1 LGDSKGSGLK
11 RRGAA
16 HRLGWRCGRKAFPPS
31 CEFFSEAFI
40 ISDTF
45 LMLEMKMRTFLV
57 RTKPAPLD
65 SVLIN
70 QYSSFF
76 FLFSLFLFFFFWQY
90 ITKLLK
96 EVRIHVVICSSS
108 SVLCHSLCLKHLVRW
123 VIWNKTTT
131 AACHYCRHVQ
141 PAVAQPS
148 WQRSLPCPAPS
159 WRQLFPPSSPALS
172 TNRTSARCE
181 PHLG

>member
-1 LGDSKGSGLK
+1 M
-11 RRGAA
+11 
-16 HRLGWRCGRKAFPPS
+16 W
-31 CEFFSEAFI
+31 
-40 ISDTF
+40 
-45 LMLEMKMRTFLV
+45 
-57 RTKPAPLD
+57 
-65 SVLIN
+65 
-70 QYSSFF
+70 
-76 FLFSLFLFFFFWQY
+76 
-90 ITKLLK
+90 
-96 EVRIHVVICSSS
+96 
-108 SVLCHSLCLKHLVRW
+108 CHSLCLKHLVRW

-181 PHLG
+181 PHLGWNQGTLPANFHMECAIKNVTMSLSTRLLWVLSHQREIPLTSQPRLIHVTAFGQYVHLRTTFQGWGTRSIKFHQKSLINTLRAHCEWQPLPSNQSN